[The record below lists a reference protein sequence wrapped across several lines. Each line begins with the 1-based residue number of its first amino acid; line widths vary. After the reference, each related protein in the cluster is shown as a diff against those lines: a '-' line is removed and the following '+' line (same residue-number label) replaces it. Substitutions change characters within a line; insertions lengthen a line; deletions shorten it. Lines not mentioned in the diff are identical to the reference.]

1 MDLHLANIFIKSE
14 KQPSITAIID
24 WQGAEI
30 LPLSLTARFPRML
43 DYDIG
48 EEPVT
53 VDMPPE
59 LDSLDP
65 VAKANREDVMVK
77 KYWLAKTIKI
87 NPQMAA
93 ALREPIHKLLIPL
106 WIESGRTWTG
116 ELASFRHDLIEFVDT
131 YENCPVSFSQEE
143 RSHHKEEVEEYNDKI
158 IALKKL
164 REALGVSSEGWVSH
178 ERYDTVMQVNEEL
191 KREIAEEASNGDEE
205 LRQDWERWWP
215 FSDR

>member
-1 MDLHLANIFIKSE
+1 VLLYIDLYLANIFIKSE

-24 WQGAEI
+24 WQGAEV
-30 LPLSLTARFPRML
+30 LPLSLTTRFPVCF

-53 VDMPPE
+53 VDLPPE

-93 ALREPIHKLLIPL
+93 ALLKPIHKLLIPL
-106 WIESGRTWTG
+106 
-116 ELASFRHDLIEFVDT
+116 
-131 YENCPVSFSQEE
+131 
-143 RSHHKEEVEEYNDKI
+143 
-158 IALKKL
+158 
-164 REALGVSSEGWVSH
+164 
-178 ERYDTVMQVNEEL
+178 
-191 KREIAEEASNGDEE
+191 
-205 LRQDWERWWP
+205 
-215 FSDR
+215 